1 MAIRINRV
9 YTRTGDGGQT
19 RLVGGAAVGKDSLRV
34 EAYGTVDELNSIL
47 GVTRAFNDEEAKG
60 LSSATARAELAAI
73 LEALQNELFD
83 LGSELATPPADA
95 WEGMI
100 TIGAA
105 EVEALEKTIDR
116 CQKDLGDLESF
127 ILPAGG
133 HLPATLHHART
144 VCRRA
149 ERDVIRL
156 KREEEVGANLIK
168 YLNRLSDLLFV
179 LARWA
184 SRQAGTPEILWE
196 KGLRLAEAERRAKM
210 KHPRK

>member
-19 RLVGGAAVGKDSLRV
+19 RLVGGAVVSKDSLRV

-47 GVTRAFNDEEAKG
+47 GIARAYNDEPGGEAPAA
-60 LSSATARAELAAI
+60 SRAELAAI

-100 TIGAA
+100 TIGAT

-116 CQKDLGDLESF
+116 CQEDLEDLESF

-133 HLPATLHHART
+133 HLSATLHQART

-156 KREEEVGANLIK
+156 RREEAVGPDLIK

-184 SRQAGTPEILWE
+184 SKKCGTPEILWE

-210 KHPRK
+210 NRD

>member
-19 RLVGGAAVGKDSLRV
+19 RLVGGAAVSKDCLRV

-47 GVTRAFNDEEAKG
+47 GVARAFNDQPG
-60 LSSATARAELAAI
+60 ATTAPAAQAELAAI

-100 TIGAA
+100 TIAAA
-105 EVEALEKTIDR
+105 EVEGLEKTIDR
-116 CQKDLGDLESF
+116 CQEDLEDLESF

-156 KREEEVGANLIK
+156 KREEEVGAELIK

-179 LARWA
+179 LARWV
-184 SRQAGTPEILWE
+184 SKKSGIPEVLWE
-196 KGLRLAEAERRAKM
+196 KGLRLGEAERRAKM
-210 KHPRK
+210 NRD